1 VNGQLTHIPKKVAK
15 AVKVLVENGAKTKK
29 EAKGATM
36 KVEKA
41 QKMIVEKVS
50 KVEKAAKGVAD
61 KVGKAQKEVKAGAEK
76 VGKAVKYVEESGITG
91 KEIKKKIA
99 KQVINSSPAIRNL
112 DPAHLFFN

>member
-76 VGKAVKYVEESGITG
+76 VGMIGSQICRGIRYYR
-91 KEIKKKIA
+91 K
-99 KQVINSSPAIRNL
+99 RNQEK
-112 DPAHLFFN
+112 NC